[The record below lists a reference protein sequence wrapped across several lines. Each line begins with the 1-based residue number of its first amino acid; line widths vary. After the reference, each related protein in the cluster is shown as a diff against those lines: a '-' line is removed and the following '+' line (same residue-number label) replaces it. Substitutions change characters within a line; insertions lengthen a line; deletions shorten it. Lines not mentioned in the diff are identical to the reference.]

1 MLLKLNYIRVTVC
14 YKSLL
19 YHVTK
24 LLKITYSIWC
34 AINHTIKYI
43 HLLLTNICLNGFK
56 SNIDWQNLKKKT
68 HTHIEKNA
76 SNCFG
81 LLIEEN
87 QILRKRLSHIGI
99 NLRLENTR
107 VSKFSNSNGT
117 IITKIRERSE
127 NVTNENGTTH
137 DKRESY
143 FLKYCAAWE
152 AVGALPTVSTEGALI
167 NCQDPW
173 YT

>member
-1 MLLKLNYIRVTVC
+1 M
-14 YKSLL
+14 
-19 YHVTK
+19 TK
-24 LLKITYSIWC
+24 P
-34 AINHTIKYI
+34 
-43 HLLLTNICLNGFK
+43 
-56 SNIDWQNLKKKT
+56 KKT
-68 HTHIEKNA
+68 KKTHIEKNA
-76 SNCFG
+76 SNCLG

-107 VSKFSNSNGT
+107 VSKFSNSSGT

-127 NVTNENGTTH
+127 NVTNEKINGTTH

-167 NCQDPW
+167 NCQDP
-173 YT
+173 